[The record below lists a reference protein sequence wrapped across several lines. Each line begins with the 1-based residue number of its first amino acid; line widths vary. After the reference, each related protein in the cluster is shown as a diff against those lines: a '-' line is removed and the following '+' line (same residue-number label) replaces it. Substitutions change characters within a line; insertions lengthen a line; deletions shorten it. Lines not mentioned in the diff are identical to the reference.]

1 MTCKLIR
8 RYVYEE
14 TEKEI
19 IEWAETMI
27 REHRMDKPPNCRS
40 NFPFYLEQYI
50 NHLKFEARK
59 EPNRLAPNRAREQSE
74 KVI

>member
-1 MTCKLIR
+1 MPRKTVR

-19 IEWAETMI
+19 LDWVKEPITQQNM
-27 REHRMDKPPNCRS
+27 MKPPNNIA

-50 NHLKFEARK
+50 
-59 EPNRLAPNRAREQSE
+59 PNRCNMSSLS
-74 KVI
+74 